1 MGRKKASKP
10 RRPRAGQARPS
21 REARELGKLDQA
33 GERLVAELAEA
44 YAAAPIAERK
54 AFTALASDVLGAV
67 GSHPGGLERAR
78 QIIGRMVGAGGSFGD
93 EKGPVGP
100 LVDTAFAAVRRD
112 PPGVCRH
119 IERGP
124 LPGALCYQH
133 LGAGVLCG
141 PCWHAH
147 VAGHTRE
154 EEFTC
159 DVCGALTDGLR
170 GCSSVPQV
178 GLPLRI
184 SGATRVNPEPVT
196 LNGIGVC
203 TRCYPGPQDAT
214 G

>member
-1 MGRKKASKP
+1 MGRMKASKP
-10 RRPRAGQARPS
+10 RRPRAGQS
-21 REARELGKLDQA
+21 REAREMGKLDQA

-44 YAAAPIAERK
+44 YAAAPLAERK
-54 AFTALASDVLGAV
+54 AFTALASDVMGAV

-78 QIIGRMVGAGGSFGD
+78 QIMGRMVGAGGSFGD

-100 LVDTAFAAVRRD
+100 LVDRAFAAVRSE

-124 LPGALCYQH
+124 LPGVLCYQH

-141 PCWHAH
+141 QCWHPH

-159 DVCGALTDGLR
+159 DVCGALTDGLH

-184 SGATRVNPEPVT
+184 SGGTRVNPEPVT

-203 TRCYPGPQDAT
+203 ARCYPGPQDPT